1 MIVTTPMTAH
11 RDDRGEITDLLVGER
26 VDAVTLITSRAGVVR
41 GNHYH
46 KETVQWVYLLH
57 GRIRVAARRE
67 AAAAEELEIHPGQLV
82 RHDAMEAHSILALED
97 STFLVFTKGPRQG
110 EEYESD
116 TFRIDEPLQSSI

>member
-46 KETVQWVYLLH
+46 RETVQWLYLLH
-57 GRIRVAARRE
+57 GKVRVVARRE
-67 AAAAEELEIHPGQLV
+67 SDPEQTLEIQPGQLV
-82 RHDAMEAHSILALED
+82 RHDVMEAHSILALED
-97 STFLVFTKGPRQG
+97 SSFLVFTKGPRQG

-116 TFRIDEPLQSSI
+116 TFRLDEPLQSSI